1 MSDNV
6 FTNYIGRVVAFVLTP
21 LLLPLAATVA
31 VWIQDVLGIDL
42 DGAQLTGYVIAV
54 VTGVALA
61 AFQWLRNRGLWEQAQ
76 LELAKLEA
84 AGRNVIG

>member
-6 FTNYIGRVVAFVLTP
+6 LTNYIGRVVAFVLTP

-42 DGAQLTGYVIAV
+42 DGSQLTGYVIAV